1 MQGIEMDMYE
11 GVCKYCGSM
20 QPVMAMD
27 RTDANEKISDQCS
40 CGGAE
45 RERRL
50 NCLKQNVRM
59 IVGDESVEFG
69 YRQLDKE
76 QERLVEA
83 MVAAVFDGKAEKITL
98 RIENVNISVKD
109 VDGKV
114 KIQRS
119 DTNKTERSA

>member
-1 MQGIEMDMYE
+1 MKGFVNTADPCSRSWRWTGRTRTRKSRINA
-11 GVCKYCGSM
+11 
-20 QPVMAMD
+20 PVEE
-27 RTDANEKISDQCS
+27 RKEKD
-40 CGGAE
+40 G
-45 RERRL
+45 
-50 NCLKQNVRM
+50 NVLKQNGRM